1 MAAECKF
8 FVFIANNMLDKL
20 LVKLYYNYQR
30 ICIVFWGRLQLKKYE
45 FVANSLSEDIGTGKY
60 PGGTLLPT
68 EEQLTKIYGVSRQTV
83 RKALSILE
91 EKDIIGK
98 RQGSG
103 STVKI
108 RNPAV
113 RSRKVSVIVTYIDDY
128 IFPGQLRGVEEVL
141 SKNNYSAILSATGNR
156 ICSERKILE
165 DILKDPVAGILV
177 EGTKTALPNPNID
190 LYEKLARRNIP
201 IVFFNSCYPGLK
213 GPLYVC
219 ADNRRGGYELVTYL
233 LNKGHRS
240 IASIFKAD
248 DIQGHERYSGY
259 ISAMFD
265 NKLFISDSK
274 TIWYTTETK
283 DRLFDESGNI
293 LSSIGD
299 ATAVVCYNDEIA
311 FMLIKYLTSRGKKVP
326 EDIAVV
332 SFDNSSLSEM
342 SPVKITSLSYGDV
355 NIGTIAARKL
365 MDILNGRMAASETIP
380 WKLAEKESS

>member
-1 MAAECKF
+1 M
-8 FVFIANNMLDKL
+8 
-20 LVKLYYNYQR
+20 
-30 ICIVFWGRLQLKKYE
+30 KKYE
-45 FVANSLSEDIGTGKY
+45 FVANSLSDDIRSAHYPNGTM
-60 PGGTLLPT
+60 LPT
-68 EEQLTKIYGVSRQTV
+68 EEQLTRMYGVSRQTV

-91 EKDIIGK
+91 ERDIIEK
-98 RQGSG
+98 KQGSG
-103 STVKI
+103 SMVKI
-108 RNPAV
+108 KNPAAD
-113 RSRKVSVIVTYIDDY
+113 SGKVSVIVTYIDDY
-128 IFPGQLRGVEEVL
+128 IFPGQLRGIEEVL
-141 SKNNYSAILSATGNR
+141 SKNNFSAILSATSNR
-156 ICSERKILE
+156 ICNERRILE
-165 DILKDPVAGILV
+165 DILNDPVAGILV

-190 LYEKLARRNIP
+190 LYEKLTELNIP
-201 IVFFNSCYPGLK
+201 IVFFNSCYPELK

-233 LNKGHRS
+233 LKKGHKS

-265 NKLFISDSK
+265 NDLFVSDSK

-283 DRLFDESGNI
+283 DRIFDETGNI
-293 LSSIGD
+293 LSAIGD

-311 FMLIKYLTSRGKKVP
+311 FMLIKYLTACGKRVP

-342 SPVKITSLSYGDV
+342 SPVKITSLSYENK
-355 NIGTIAARKL
+355 NIGTIAAGKL
-365 MDILNGRMAASETIP
+365 VDILNGRRTTSETIP

>member
-1 MAAECKF
+1 M
-8 FVFIANNMLDKL
+8 
-20 LVKLYYNYQR
+20 
-30 ICIVFWGRLQLKKYE
+30 FWGRLQLKKYE
-45 FVANSLSEDIGTGKY
+45 LVANSLSEDIGTGKY

-265 NKLFISDSK
+265 NKLFVSDSK

-311 FMLIKYLTSRGKKVP
+311 FMLIKYLTSHGKRVP

-342 SPVKITSLSYGDV
+342 SPVKITSLSYGDM
-355 NIGTIAARKL
+355 NIGAIAARKL

>member
-1 MAAECKF
+1 M
-8 FVFIANNMLDKL
+8 
-20 LVKLYYNYQR
+20 
-30 ICIVFWGRLQLKKYE
+30 KKYE
-45 FVANSLSEDIGTGKY
+45 YVADSLSEEIKTGYY
-60 PGGTLLPT
+60 PNGAFLPT
-68 EEQLTKIYGVSRQTV
+68 EEKLTEIYSVSRQTV

-91 EKDIIGK
+91 EKDLIEK
-98 RQGSG
+98 KQGSG
-103 STVKI
+103 SVVKK
-108 RNPAV
+108 RNPAAD
-113 RSRKVSVIVTYIDDY
+113 SGKVYVIATYIDDY

-141 SKNNYSAILSATGNR
+141 SKNNFSAILSATRNQ
-156 ICSERKILE
+156 ICNERRILE
-165 DILKDPVAGILV
+165 DILRDPVAGILV
-177 EGTKTALPNPNID
+177 EGTKTAFPNPNID
-190 LYEKLARRNIP
+190 LYERLAGLSIP

-233 LNKGHRS
+233 LKKGHRS

-265 NKLFISDSK
+265 NKLFVSDKK

-283 DRLFDESGNI
+283 ERLFDGSGDI
-293 LSSIGD
+293 LSLIGD

-311 FMLIKYLTSRGKKVP
+311 YMLIKYLTACGRRVP

-342 SPVKITSLSYGDV
+342 SPVRITSLSYDDM

-365 MDILNGRMAASETIP
+365 VDILGGRKASSEIIP

>member
-1 MAAECKF
+1 M
-8 FVFIANNMLDKL
+8 
-20 LVKLYYNYQR
+20 
-30 ICIVFWGRLQLKKYE
+30 KKYE
-45 FVANSLSEDIGTGKY
+45 IVANSLSGEIRTGYY

-91 EKDIIGK
+91 GRDIIQK
-98 RQGSG
+98 KQGSG
-103 STVKI
+103 SMVKK
-108 RNPAV
+108 RNPAAD
-113 RSRKVSVIVTYIDDY
+113 SRKVSVIVTYIDDY

-141 SKNNYSAILSATGNR
+141 SKNNFSAILSATRNS
-156 ICSERKILE
+156 ICNERRILE
-165 DILKDPVAGILV
+165 DILNDPVAGIIV
-177 EGTKTALPNPNID
+177 EGTKTAFPNPNID
-190 LYEKLARRNIP
+190 LYEKLADRNIP

-265 NKLFISDSK
+265 NKLYVSDSK
-274 TIWYTTETK
+274 TIWYTTETR
-283 DRLFDESGNI
+283 DRIFDGDI

-311 FMLIKYLTSRGKKVP
+311 FMLIKYLTACGKRVP

-342 SPVKITSLSYGDV
+342 SPVRITSLSYENM
-355 NIGTIAARKL
+355 NIGAIAACKL
-365 MDILNGRMAASETIP
+365 MDILNGRKTSSEIIP

>member
-1 MAAECKF
+1 M
-8 FVFIANNMLDKL
+8 
-20 LVKLYYNYQR
+20 
-30 ICIVFWGRLQLKKYE
+30 KKYE
-45 FVANSLSEDIGTGKY
+45 FVANSLSEDIRTRSY
-60 PGGTLLPT
+60 PNGSLLPT
-68 EEQLTKIYGVSRQTV
+68 EAQLTQIYSVSRQTV

-91 EKDIIGK
+91 GKGIIEKK
-98 RQGSG
+98 QGSG
-103 STVKI
+103 SVVTAP
-108 RNPAV
+108 NPAAE
-113 RSRKVSVIVTYIDDY
+113 SRKVYVIATYIDDY

-141 SKNNYSAILSATGNR
+141 SKNSYSAILSATKNR
-156 ICSERKILE
+156 ICDERRILE

-177 EGTKTALPNPNID
+177 EGTKTAFPNPNID
-190 LYEKLARRNIP
+190 LYEKLSEMNIP

-213 GPLYVC
+213 GSLYVC
-219 ADNRRGGYELVTYL
+219 ADNHRGGYELVTYL
-233 LNKGHRS
+233 LSKGHKS

-265 NKLFISDSK
+265 NRLFVSDSK

-283 DRLFDESGNI
+283 ERIFDESGNI

-311 FMLIKYLTSRGKKVP
+311 FMLIRYLTACGKRVP

-332 SFDNSSLSEM
+332 SFDNSSLSEI
-342 SPVKITSLSYGDV
+342 SPVKITSLSYDDI

-365 MDILNGRMAASETIP
+365 VDILSGRKASSETIP

>member
-1 MAAECKF
+1 MEDSISKQINTG
-8 FVFIANNMLDKL
+8 V
-20 LVKLYYNYQR
+20 YQ
-30 ICIVFWGRLQLKKYE
+30 
-45 FVANSLSEDIGTGKY
+45 
-60 PGGTLLPT
+60 GGTLLPT
-68 EEQLTKIYGVSRQTV
+68 EEQLTEMFGVSRQTV

-91 EKDIIGK
+91 DKDIIEK
-98 RQGSG
+98 KQGSG
-103 STVKI
+103 SMVKI
-108 RNPAV
+108 RNPVAD
-113 RSRKVSVIVTYIDDY
+113 SGKVSVIVTYIDDY

-141 SKNNYSAILSATGNR
+141 SKNGLSAILSATKNR

-165 DILKDPVAGILV
+165 DILNDPVAGILV

-190 LYEKLARRNIP
+190 LYERLAERGIP
-201 IVFFNSCYPGLK
+201 IVFFNSFYPALK
-213 GPLYVC
+213 DTLYVC

-233 LNKGHRS
+233 LGKGHKN

-265 NKLFISDSK
+265 NGLFVSDSK

-283 DRLFDESGNI
+283 EKLFDEPRNI

-311 FMLIKYLTSRGKKVP
+311 FMLIKLLISCGKKVP

-342 SPVKITSLSYGDV
+342 SPVKITSLSYEDK
-355 NIGTIAARKL
+355 NIGSIAAGKLADIIGGRK
-365 MDILNGRMAASETIP
+365 ASSEIIP
-380 WKLAEKESS
+380 WKLTEKESS

>member
-1 MAAECKF
+1 M
-8 FVFIANNMLDKL
+8 
-20 LVKLYYNYQR
+20 
-30 ICIVFWGRLQLKKYE
+30 KKYE
-45 FVANSLSEDIGTGKY
+45 LVEDSLLRQINTGAY

-68 EEQLTKIYGVSRQTV
+68 EEQLTEIFGVSRQTV

-91 EKDIIGK
+91 DKDIIEK
-98 RQGSG
+98 KQGSG
-103 STVKI
+103 SMVKI
-108 RNPAV
+108 RNPAAD
-113 RSRKVSVIVTYIDDY
+113 SGKVSVIVTYIDDY

-141 SKNNYSAILSATGNR
+141 SKNGLSAILSATKNR

-165 DILKDPVAGILV
+165 DILNDPVAGILV

-190 LYEKLARRNIP
+190 LYERLAERGIP
-201 IVFFNSCYPGLK
+201 IVFFNSVYPALK
-213 GPLYVC
+213 DMLYVC
-219 ADNRRGGYELVTYL
+219 ADNQRGGYELVTYL
-233 LNKGHRS
+233 LGKGHKS

-259 ISAMFD
+259 ISAMFGSG
-265 NKLFISDSK
+265 LFVSDSK

-283 DRLFDESGNI
+283 EKLFDEPRNI

-311 FMLIKYLTSRGKKVP
+311 FMLIKLLISCGKKVP

-342 SPVKITSLSYGDV
+342 SPVKITSLSYGDK
-355 NIGTIAARKL
+355 NIGSIAAGKLADIIGGRK
-365 MDILNGRMAASETIP
+365 ASSEIIP
-380 WKLAEKESS
+380 WKLTEKESS

>member
-1 MAAECKF
+1 M
-8 FVFIANNMLDKL
+8 
-20 LVKLYYNYQR
+20 
-30 ICIVFWGRLQLKKYE
+30 KKYE
-45 FVANSLSEDIGTGKY
+45 FVANSLSDDIRTGHY
-60 PGGTLLPT
+60 HNGALLPT
-68 EEQLTKIYGVSRQTV
+68 EEQLTRIYGVSRQTV

-91 EKDIIGK
+91 AKGIIEKK
-98 RQGSG
+98 QGSG
-103 STVKI
+103 SMVKI
-108 RNPAV
+108 RNPAAD
-113 RSRKVSVIVTYIDDY
+113 SGKVSVIVTYIDDY

-141 SKNNYSAILSATGNR
+141 SKNNFSAILSATGNR
-156 ICSERKILE
+156 ICNERKILE
-165 DILKDPVAGILV
+165 DILNDPVAGILV
-177 EGTKTALPNPNID
+177 EGTKTAFPNPNID
-190 LYEKLARRNIP
+190 LYEKLAEQNIP

-213 GPLYVC
+213 GPLYVR

-233 LNKGHRS
+233 LSKGHRS

-259 ISAMFD
+259 ISAMFE
-265 NKLFISDSK
+265 NKLYVSDSK

-283 DRLFDESGNI
+283 EKLFGESGDI

-311 FMLIKYLTSRGKKVP
+311 FMLIKYLIACGKRVP

-342 SPVKITSLSYGDV
+342 SPVRITSLSYDNI

-365 MDILNGRMAASETIP
+365 MDILNGRKASSEIIP

>member
-1 MAAECKF
+1 M
-8 FVFIANNMLDKL
+8 
-20 LVKLYYNYQR
+20 
-30 ICIVFWGRLQLKKYE
+30 KKYE
-45 FVANSLSEDIGTGKY
+45 FVANSLSEEIRTGY
-60 PGGTLLPT
+60 YRNGMLLPT
-68 EEQLTKIYGVSRQTV
+68 EEQLTKMYSVSRQTV

-91 EKDIIGK
+91 DKDIIEK
-98 RQGSG
+98 KQGSG
-103 STVKI
+103 SVVKI
-108 RNPAV
+108 RNPAAD
-113 RSRKVSVIVTYIDDY
+113 SGKVSVIVTYIDDY
-128 IFPGQLRGVEEVL
+128 IFPSQLRGVEEVL
-141 SKNNYSAILSATGNR
+141 SKNNFSAILSATRNR
-156 ICSERKILE
+156 ICNERRILE
-165 DILKDPVAGILV
+165 DILNDPVAGILV

-190 LYEKLARRNIP
+190 LYEKLSERNIP
-201 IVFFNSCYPGLK
+201 IVFFNSFYPGLK

-265 NKLFISDSK
+265 NKLFVSDSK

-283 DRLFDESGNI
+283 DRIFDESGNI
-293 LSSIGD
+293 LSTIGD

-311 FMLIKYLTSRGKKVP
+311 FMLIKYLTSCGKRVP

-342 SPVKITSLSYGDV
+342 SPVKITSLSYGDM

-365 MDILNGRMAASETIP
+365 VDILNGRKTSSEIIP

>member
-1 MAAECKF
+1 M
-8 FVFIANNMLDKL
+8 
-20 LVKLYYNYQR
+20 
-30 ICIVFWGRLQLKKYE
+30 KKYE
-45 FVANSLSEDIGTGKY
+45 LVEDSLQKLINSGEY
-60 PGGTLLPT
+60 PAGTLLPT
-68 EEQLTKIYGVSRQTV
+68 EEQLTIMYNVSRQTV

-91 EKDIIGK
+91 DKGIIEK

-103 STVKI
+103 SLVRK
-108 RNPAV
+108 RNSAAD
-113 RSRKVSVIVTYIDDY
+113 SGKVCVIVTYIDDY

-141 SKNNYSAILSATGNR
+141 SKNGFSAILSATKNR
-156 ICSERKILE
+156 ICNERRILE
-165 DILKDPVAGILV
+165 DILNNPVAGIIV

-190 LYEKLARRNIP
+190 LYEKLAERGIP
-201 IVFFNSCYPGLK
+201 IVFFNSFYPGLK
-213 GPLYVC
+213 NPLYVC
-219 ADNRRGGYELVTYL
+219 ADNRRGGNMLTEYL
-233 LNKGHRS
+233 LGKGHKS

-265 NKLFISDSK
+265 RKLFVSDSK

-283 DRLFDESGNI
+283 DSLFDEPKNV
-293 LSSIGD
+293 LRSIGD

-311 FMLIKYLTSRGKKVP
+311 FMLIKYLTACGKKVP

-342 SPVKITSLSYGDV
+342 SPVKITSLSYGDI

-365 MDILNGRMAASETIP
+365 VDILNGRKTSSDIIP

>member
-1 MAAECKF
+1 M
-8 FVFIANNMLDKL
+8 
-20 LVKLYYNYQR
+20 
-30 ICIVFWGRLQLKKYE
+30 
-45 FVANSLSEDIGTGKY
+45 ANSLSDDIRSSHY
-60 PGGTLLPT
+60 LGGTLLPT

-91 EKDIIGK
+91 EQDIIEK
-98 RQGSG
+98 KQGSG
-103 STVKI
+103 SVVKI
-108 RNPAV
+108 KNPAAG
-113 RSRKVSVIVTYIDDY
+113 SRKVSVIVTYIDDY

-141 SKNNYSAILSATGNR
+141 SKNKYSAMLSATRNS
-156 ICSERKILE
+156 ICNERRILE
-165 DILKDPVAGILV
+165 DILKNPVAGILV

-190 LYEKLARRNIP
+190 LYEKLSRMNIP
-201 IVFFNSCYPGLK
+201 IVFFNSCYPRLK

-233 LNKGHRS
+233 LKKGHKS

-265 NKLFISDSK
+265 NKLLVSDSK
-274 TIWYTTETK
+274 TVWYTTETK
-283 DRLFDESGNI
+283 DRLFDGSGDV

-311 FMLIKYLTSRGKKVP
+311 FMLIKYLTAHGKRVP

-342 SPVKITSLSYGDV
+342 SPVKITSLSYGDL
-355 NIGTIAARKL
+355 NIGTIAAQKL
-365 MDILNGRMAASETIP
+365 VDILNGRSTGSDTIP
-380 WKLAEKESS
+380 WTLAEKESSR